1 MFLTTPA
8 KTGCFSAWFRQ
19 ILPPL
24 LALILAS
31 IAPPGFSQNP
41 LPPAPSAEAEEL
53 THALATL
60 NARYQQGRP
69 AERPGLLDDVI
80 GAAAQRHQILT
91 ALIEENPGE
100 VLRLALPDS
109 VRAGMPAAVQEFLEQ
124 RQELEGEIEVLHVDY
139 KDAKQSHY
147 VYLLKMEFGERFSL
161 HFAHH
166 PPGLLSGTHVRVHG
180 LMLHDVKARDAG
192 GTDGAVAVEDGTTS
206 VETLEAGGISGTD
219 GTTAALTTV
228 LPNTFGA
235 QKTLVL
241 LVNFQDKQTQPYTP
255 DFARNVIFNTTSNFD
270 RENSFQQT
278 WLTGYVF
285 GWYTIPLDSTVCD
298 ASKLATYAQQAATAA
313 GVDLSAYSRYVYA
326 FPNNVCGWW
335 GLGSV
340 GGNPSHAWING
351 SLALKVVGH
360 EMGHN
365 FGLYHAHS
373 LECGTS
379 TLGSSCTT
387 NEYGDGI
394 DMMGGSAAGHFNAFE
409 KERLG
414 WLDYAAS
421 PPMVTVQADGAYWLD
436 PYETDGGVNPKA
448 LKILKSVDP
457 ATGAKT
463 WYYVEY
469 RQAIGFDGFLSGNSN
484 VLNGVVVHTGAET
497 GGNTNYLLD
506 MTPTSPSSF
515 GYPALGVG
523 QSFHDPEA
531 GVTIAP
537 TWANSTTAA
546 VTVSFGPLAC
556 VPANP
561 TVALSPSQS
570 QWVPAGTPVTYNV
583 SVTNRD
589 NTGCGASGFNLGAS
603 VLNGWTAGFANP
615 VLTLDPGAGGSTTL
629 TVTSPLTAA
638 DGFYNVP
645 VTATDS
651 ADASHTAAT
660 SATVVIASELGV
672 NVSAD
677 KASYARNQWVT
688 LTASV
693 QANGM
698 PASGAGVTFTVTKS
712 NLSKVTQTAA
722 ADASGVAVFKFRLNR
737 KDPVGV
743 YQTRADANLNNT
755 IFGSA
760 VGSFSVQ

>member
-1 MFLTTPA
+1 VPA
-8 KTGCFSAWFRQ
+8 GRQ
-19 ILPPL
+19 
-24 LALILAS
+24 
-31 IAPPGFSQNP
+31 
-41 LPPAPSAEAEEL
+41 AEAL
-53 THALATL
+53 TESLAAL
-60 NARYQQGRP
+60 NARYRGASAAARGQVASEMLGLA
-69 AERPGLLDDVI
+69 AERHELLS
-80 GAAAQRHQILT
+80 
-91 ALIEENPGE
+91 ALIEKNPGE

-109 VRAGMPAAVQEFLEQ
+109 VRAGMPTAVQELLEQ
-124 RQELEGEIEVLHVDY
+124 RQELEGELEVLHVDY

-147 VYLLKMEFGERFSL
+147 VYLLKTEFGERFSL

-166 PPGLLSGTHVRVHG
+166 PPGLLTGTKIRTHG
-180 LMLHDVKARDAG
+180 LVVFGAKARDAG
-192 GTDGAVAVEDGTTS
+192 ETEGAVAVEDGTTS

-219 GTTAALTTV
+219 STTAALTTV

-255 DFARNVIFNTTSNFD
+255 DFARNVIFTTTSNFD

-278 WLTGYVF
+278 WLTGDVF
-285 GWYTIPLDSTVCD
+285 GWYTLPLDSTVCD
-298 ASKLATYAQQAATAA
+298 ASKLATYAQQAATTA
-313 GVDLSAYSRYVYA
+313 GVDLSAYTRYVYA
-326 FPNNVCGWW
+326 FPNNACGWW

-340 GGNPSHAWING
+340 GGSPSHAWING

-373 LECGTS
+373 LECGTA
-379 TLGSSCTT
+379 TIGSGCTT
-387 NEYGDGI
+387 NDYGDGI

-414 WLDYAAS
+414 WLDYGSS
-421 PPMVTVQADGAYWLD
+421 PAIATVQADGAYWLD

-448 LKILKSVDP
+448 VKILKSVDP
-457 ATGAKT
+457 ITGAKT

-469 RQAIGFDGFLSGNSN
+469 RQALGFDSFLAGNSN
-484 VLNGVVVHTGAET
+484 VLNGVVVHTGSET

-523 QSFHDPEA
+523 QSFYDPAA

-537 TWANSTTAA
+537 TWANGSNAG

-570 QWVPAGTPVTYNV
+570 QWVPAGTPVTYSV

-589 NTGCGASGFNLGAS
+589 NTGCGASGFNLAAS
-603 VLNGWTAGFANP
+603 VPSGWTAGFANP

-629 TVTSPLTAA
+629 TITSPVTAA

-660 SATVVIASELGV
+660 SATAVIASVLGV

-677 KASYARNQWVT
+677 KVSYSRNQTVT
-688 LTASV
+688 LAARVSANGSPAANASV
-693 QANGM
+693 I
-698 PASGAGVTFTVTKS
+698 FTVTKP
-712 NLSKVTQTAA
+712 NGSKVTQTNA
-722 ADASGVAVFKFRLNR
+722 ADASGVAVFKYRLNR
-737 KDPVGV
+737 KDPVGA
-743 YQTRADANLNNT
+743 YQVRADANLNNA

-760 VGSFSVQ
+760 ESSFSVQ